1 MTVFLNA
8 NSVSEL
14 KFHPPGGSRAA
25 AIAVPVKKENIEEF
39 FPRAH
44 AHVPGY
50 IMRDDLFKSRITE
63 IVETVLKEMGETRAQ
78 TNEREFEELQVDPSA
93 VISPNLRS

>member
-39 FPRAH
+39 FPRTQREI
-44 AHVPGY
+44 PGY
-50 IMRDDLFKSRITE
+50 LCLETFKSKMAAIMRGILEGMKSTRE
-63 IVETVLKEMGETRAQ
+63 EM
-78 TNEREFEELQVDPSA
+78 D
-93 VISPNLRS
+93 NLATQNTQGG